1 MDENIYY
8 QMPFNPSSLFKDGG
22 EIQVCSMAES
32 IAQNIMLL
40 ITTKQGE
47 NRFDEEYGNAVWNI
61 EFDNTATNVLWE
73 ETFVTSLNKLIARY
87 EKRII
92 NAVIK
97 VNTSYVERTYKNKN
111 FTEIKKKAVIGINA
125 KLRESGERFSFSTEI
140 FLSPMSID

>member
-73 ETFVTSLNKLIARY
+73 ETFVSSLNKLIGRY
-87 EKRII
+87 EKRIL

-97 VNTSYVERTYKNKN
+97 
-111 FTEIKKKAVIGINA
+111 I
-125 KLRESGERFSFSTEI
+125 
-140 FLSPMSID
+140 